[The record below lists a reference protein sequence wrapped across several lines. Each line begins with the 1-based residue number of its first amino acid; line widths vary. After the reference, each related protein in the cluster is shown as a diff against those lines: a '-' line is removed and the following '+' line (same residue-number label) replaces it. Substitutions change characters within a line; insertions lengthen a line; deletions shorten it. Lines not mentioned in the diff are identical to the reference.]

1 MRLTGPQ
8 TDLLG
13 RMLAASELRAKVIA
27 ANVANQ
33 NTPGYVRQVVRFE
46 DLLRE
51 ALDAPGVDVAAVKP
65 SIELDR
71 ESPARPD
78 GNNVSLELELNAM
91 RENRLLYE
99 TYAAM
104 LAGHFELLRTAVT
117 EGR

>member
-1 MRLTGPQ
+1 MRLNGPQ

-27 ANVANQ
+27 ANVAIQ

-51 ALDAPGVDVAAVKP
+51 ALDDSGSDLAAIEP
-65 SIELDR
+65 SIDFDEK
-71 ESPARPD
+71 SPARPD

-104 LAGHFELLRTAVT
+104 LAGHFDLLRAAVT